1 MTCDLI
7 VVFDGILILVFDG
20 ILILAIN
27 NVNTSYH
34 DLKTRFGSSLPTDI
48 CRKAH
53 VLFTLFVCT
62 LCCQFLWIV
71 HLFYCPFGIL
81 SCLLNP
87 LRCAY
92 TGKFILLICTSNFTY
107 EPISSSNLTVLAP
120 IPSHFCQYLMDQSK
134 LFVNL
139 FRCVCLGT
147 AV

>member
-7 VVFDGILILVFDG
+7 VVFDG

-34 DLKTRFGSSLPTDI
+34 DLKTRFGSSLPADI

-62 LCCQFLWIV
+62 LSCQFLWIV

-92 TGKFILLICTSNFTY
+92 TGKFILLI
-107 EPISSSNLTVLAP
+107 
-120 IPSHFCQYLMDQSK
+120 HFKLYL
-134 LFVNL
+134 
-139 FRCVCLGT
+139 
-147 AV
+147 